1 MPELYK
7 FPVVTILVDENQKQ
21 FIKELEINLKTLFN
35 PKRYRFVIIND
46 VIPEDYLQSDK
57 MLFIT
62 KDDFNFW
69 GLLKN
74 EKVIA
79 LKSFVDD
86 LFINMSDNQD
96 DMINDYIVSMIN
108 SNYKIGSVKNN
119 SSLHDLTFNFGIE
132 KNNVERLKIIKKYLL
147 MLSGNKDEE

>member
-1 MPELYK
+1 M
-7 FPVVTILVDENQKQ
+7 
-21 FIKELEINLKTLFN
+21 
-35 PKRYRFVIIND
+35 
-46 VIPEDYLQSDK
+46 
-57 MLFIT
+57 
-62 KDDFNFW
+62 
-69 GLLKN
+69 
-74 EKVIA
+74 IA
-79 LKSFVDD
+79 LKSVVDD

-108 SNYKIGSVKNN
+108 SNYKIGSVNNN